1 MVLPFVLTVC
11 LFSVVV
17 LAGYPGKENAK
28 PVPLNMLTQQTVP
41 AAPGFF
47 SFVLSTASFVSISA
61 KPLDNATSSGSFQ
74 LDLIDSN
81 ETFFGSAGTSA
92 GAELSA
98 LLLAGTYIMYMPN
111 VLPLFNL
118 QVSTSVCGDDGVPAP
133 TAGNT
138 AISSALDVDA
148 ARADALTVWFCPP
161 APVPENLFFKIRSAT
176 PGSVQLSLSTNQNT
190 APIFGATLALL
201 KPTGE
206 MLSSCGGAVDFSSG
220 PSCGALLSSASDAV
234 IARISRPSAIAGG
247 RLRLQLSFDA
257 CVPDAFEPNGL
268 PPATPIAEGGSVLAA
283 SICKGDHDFFQLPLS
298 AGAKVVGARI
308 DGAPGDWVLRIIQ
321 RTGSNASYVD
331 ATLAMS
337 EPAVGASKVGAW
349 VLLPENAEQVF
360 LEVKLNTPMS
370 AAPFYNLSV
379 AIGFPYEIDVTKFEN
394 EIPTTTAASN
404 ATATTDVNN
413 NSTAATN
420 PDNSTAT
427 LSPTT
432 MTRKRQLSVGS
443 TAFFAS
449 ATATLADQCQ
459 KIFNDFGDIVPIV
472 QGASAST
479 LALLLPASNA
489 AKLAAAETT
498 FRAKLAEAKTIA
510 KFNALGLQPGAA
522 RPVVVT
528 AAPDPLTKTTVTAA
542 TSSSASRVAG
552 FPSVLVG
559 SALALFSL

>member
-1 MVLPFVLTVC
+1 MMIFSLISTVWF
-11 LFSVVV
+11 FSVVV
-17 LAGYPGKENAK
+17 FAGYPGKENAK

-81 ETFFGSAGTSA
+81 ETFFGSAGTAA
-92 GAELSA
+92 GADLSA

-138 AISSALDVDA
+138 AISSAVDVDA
-148 ARADALTVWFCPP
+148 ARTDAVTVWFCPP
-161 APVPENLFFKIRSAT
+161 APVPEHLFFKIRSSM

-190 APIFGATLALL
+190 APVFGATLALL
-201 KPTGE
+201 TPTGE
-206 MLSSCGGAVDFSSG
+206 MLPSCGSPVDFSSA

-360 LEVKLNTPMS
+360 LEVNLNAPMS

-379 AIGFPYEIDVTKFEN
+379 AIGFPYEIDLTAFEN
-394 EIPTTTAASN
+394 EIPTTTSN
-404 ATATTDVNN
+404 AT
-413 NSTAATN
+413 STPA
-420 PDNSTAT
+420 NSTAT
-427 LSPTT
+427 LSPMT
-432 MTRKRQLSVGS
+432 MARKRQPSVGS

-459 KIFNDFGDIVPIV
+459 KIFNDFGEIVPIV
-472 QGASAST
+472 QGASTST

-489 AKLAAAETT
+489 AKLVAAEKT

-522 RPVVVT
+522 RPVAVT
-528 AAPDPLTKTTVTAA
+528 AAPNPLTMATATVTA
-542 TSSSASRVAG
+542 TSSASTVLFG
-552 FPSVLVG
+552 FALLSLVVF
-559 SALALFSL
+559 A